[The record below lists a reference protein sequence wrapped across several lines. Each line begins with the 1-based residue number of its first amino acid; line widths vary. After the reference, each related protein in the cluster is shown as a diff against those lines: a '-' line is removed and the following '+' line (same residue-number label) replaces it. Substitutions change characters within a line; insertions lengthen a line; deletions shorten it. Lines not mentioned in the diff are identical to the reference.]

1 MQGLR
6 IGAGKQE
13 IDVPTGDYGLLGYGQ
28 PNHKALARSTPLY
41 SRVFCFVG
49 AGSRAE
55 DAEPLFFAQSEICMV
70 FPELR
75 RAVVERLQ
83 TKLGSDVI
91 RPERYL
97 LCSQHTHCGP
107 GGYSHYPFYN
117 FAVPGFRPQIFDAIV
132 DSLVLASL
140 QAWSQREAAQLRFSC
155 QAFADDVDV
164 AFNRSLSAY
173 NRNPDV
179 AKFGDHE
186 THKAIDRRMWLL
198 EARGLEGRCIG
209 QINWFGVHPTSIS
222 SRLSVLSSDNKG
234 YAAASLEA
242 RLGAGSVAIFAQ
254 HFAGDVSPNAQGD
267 TKPDWLRGPTRDEI
281 ANARY
286 NGELQSE
293 QAWKIIQELDATHA
307 LGVDTLDAALVNRDL
322 SAVEIDPDFAD
333 GNTGER
339 TSAPCHGL
347 AFYRGSPVDGPGI
360 REPVVSLVHLLASR
374 ARKRLQRERPELLR
388 AQHPKLIVS
397 ESGDGV
403 LVGMNSRQFLPSFL
417 DRALAEMQRQDRAGA
432 LDELP
437 WVPTVLPLQMLRIG
451 ELAIIGFP
459 GEITTVA
466 GQQLQQLCLEA
477 LASCGVRHVVS
488 SSYAN
493 SYSGY
498 CTTWHEY
505 QAQSYEGGHTMFGS
519 RTHDAFRTE
528 YRRLLRECAKPAAAR
543 RFDSL
548 PEKVFSAETLAK
560 RSVR

>member
-1 MQGLR
+1 M
-6 IGAGKQE
+6 
-13 IDVPTGDYGLLGYGQ
+13 PTGDYGLLGYGQ
-28 PNHKALARSTPLY
+28 PNHKALERSTPLY

-49 AGSRAE
+49 TGE
-55 DAEPLFFAQSEICMV
+55 GNAEPLFFAQSEICMV

-83 TKLGSDVI
+83 LKLGRDVI
-91 RPERYL
+91 QPERYM

-117 FAVPGFRPQIFDAIV
+117 FAVPGFRPQVFEAIV
-132 DSLVLASL
+132 DSLVVASL
-140 QAWSQREAAQLRFSC
+140 QAWSQREFAQLRFSC
-155 QAFADDVDV
+155 AAFPDDVDV

-179 AKFGDHE
+179 EQRGDHE
-186 THKAIDRRMWLL
+186 TNKAIDRRMWLL
-198 EARGLEGRCIG
+198 EASRDDGRCIG

-234 YAAASLEA
+234 YAAEFLEA
-242 RLGAGSVAIFAQ
+242 KLGPGSVAIFAQ

-281 ANARY
+281 ANARF

-293 QAWKIIQELDATHA
+293 QAWKMIQELEPAHA
-307 LGVDTLDAALVNRDL
+307 LEVAMLDAALVNRDL
-322 SAVEIDPDFAD
+322 SKVEVDPDLAD
-333 GNTGER
+333 GQHGER
-339 TSAPCHGL
+339 TGAPCHGL

-360 REPVVSLVHLLASR
+360 REPVVSLVRALASR
-374 ARKRLQRERPELLR
+374 AKKRIKRERPELLHS
-388 AQHPKLIVS
+388 QDPKLIVS

-403 LVGMNSRQFLPSFL
+403 LVGMRNRQFLPSIL
-417 DRALAEMQRQDRAGA
+417 DRVLAEMQRQDRAGA

-437 WVPTVLPLQMLRIG
+437 WVPTILPLQYLRIG

-466 GQQLQQLCLEA
+466 GQQLQQLCLET
-477 LASCGVRHVVS
+477 LASCGVRHVVI

-505 QAQSYEGGHTMFGS
+505 QAQLYEGGHTMFGS

-543 RFDSL
+543 QLDSL
-548 PEKVFSAETLAK
+548 PDKVFSPEVLAK
-560 RSVR
+560 RSVQ

>member
-1 MQGLR
+1 MSQQLR

-13 IDVPTGDYGLLGYGQ
+13 IAVPTGDYGLLGYGQ
-28 PNHKALARSTPLY
+28 PNHKALERSTPLY
-41 SRVFCFVG
+41 SRVFCF
-49 AGSRAE
+49 AAAE
-55 DAEPLFFAQSEICMV
+55 GDEPLFFAQSEICMV

-75 RAVVERLQ
+75 RALIERLQ
-83 TKLGSDVI
+83 VKLGSDVI
-91 RPERYL
+91 KPARYL

-117 FAVPGFRPQIFDAIV
+117 FAVPGFRPQIFEAIV
-132 DSLVLASL
+132 DSLVAASL
-140 QAWSQREAAQLRFSC
+140 QAWSQRELAKLRFSC
-155 QAFADDVDV
+155 EAFPDDIDV

-179 AKFGDHE
+179 AKCGDHE
-186 THKAIDRRMWLL
+186 THQAIDRRMWLL
-198 EARGLEGRCIG
+198 EARSDDDRCIG

-222 SRLSVLSSDNKG
+222 NRVSVLSSDNKG
-234 YAAASLEA
+234 YAATFLEA
-242 RLGAGSVAIFAQ
+242 KLGPGSVAIFAQ

-267 TKPDWLRGPTRDEI
+267 TKPDWIRGPTRDEI
-281 ANARY
+281 ANARF

-293 QAWKIIQELDATHA
+293 QAWKMIQEFAPAHA
-307 LGVDTLDAALVNRDL
+307 LDVEVLDAALVNRDL
-322 SAVEIDPDFAD
+322 STVEIDADFAD
-333 GNTGER
+333 GRSGER

-360 REPVVSLVHLLASR
+360 REPVVSLVRALASR
-374 ARKRLQRERPELLR
+374 AKKRLKRERPELLR
-388 AQHPKLIVS
+388 AQEPKLIVS

-403 LVGMNSRQFLPSFL
+403 LVGMRSRQFLPSFL
-417 DRALAEMQRQDRAGA
+417 DPVLGEMQRQDRAGA

-437 WVPTVLPLQMLRIG
+437 WVPTILPLQILRIG

-466 GQQLQQLCLEA
+466 GQQLQQLCLET
-477 LASCGVRHVVS
+477 LASCGVRHVVI

-528 YRRLLRECAKPAAAR
+528 YRRMLREYIKPAASR

-548 PEKVFSAETLAK
+548 PEKVFSADVLAK